1 MIIGKELQD
10 ENKYLNKTIGKIT
23 DLLNSYGVSSEEQ
36 DKEIIKHRKFLWDNR
51 NELDEIE
58 INENCGQV
66 ALNEQLHAKKISRIR
81 TLEKQLSNPYFA
93 RIDFKEDGEESESF
107 YIGLST
113 VEDEDNFDIF
123 VFDWRSPVANMF
135 YDFEVGP
142 AYYDAPV
149 RRIEGHIEFTRQY
162 NIRNGEIVFMH
173 NSNESLCD
181 EALTSMLSGNATDK
195 MKNIVASIQK
205 EQNDIIRSDDSK
217 ILFIQGAAGSGKTS
231 IALHRSA
238 YLLYKH
244 RKNLSAD
251 NILIFSPNEVFAEY
265 ISDVLP
271 ELGESNIRQTTFE
284 IFSKRFLPSNY
295 LYESKNDHLD
305 YIYSNHTDLKTFK
318 LRTKSMEY
326 KNTLDFMNTL
336 NKFIL
341 DIPRLITNVTPITIE
356 GVQIVSKKSVEKT
369 IFERF
374 KDIPFLNRIDVVK
387 QSLFSQVE
395 NKYLSSKDNSHFDYV
410 EDKKTFYDFCKAQVD
425 LQVDA
430 MIKTL
435 DSVAIYKSLWSNI
448 EKYTDID
455 LNNTKDLTLNYL
467 NNNEVKFEDITPII
481 YIRSSLEGFRSYGN
495 MKHVLVDEAQD
506 YSPLFYEIVKRS
518 FPNAS
523 LTIMGD
529 LNQRIDKHSNVKS
542 RNSITNVFN
551 DVKTVVLTKSYR
563 STGNITNFT
572 KDILET
578 HEPIEAVDRI
588 GDNPTIHIVNN
599 NLEERISTKINEM
612 KDKGYKSIAII
623 CKNKENSK
631 KLYSSLKELNDDI
644 NLIISDKC
652 EFKIGI
658 NVISSYIAK
667 GLEFDG
673 VILADGESY
682 LSIEDKHLFYT
693 ACTRA
698 LHELDIVY
706 TGKVSKPLEKHVKK
720 NFQKQLTRKK

>member
-430 MIKTL
+430 MIKTF

-542 RNSITNVFN
+542 RNSITDVFN

-698 LHELDIVY
+698 LHELHIY
-706 TGKVSKPLEKHVKK
+706 TNTSLE
-720 NFQKQLTRKK
+720 NILPQDNSLYTLIDN

>member
-1 MIIGKELQD
+1 MIIGKELS
-10 ENKYLNKTIGKIT
+10 EEKVYLNNTIKKIN
-23 DLLNSYGVSSEEQ
+23 DLLKSYGVSSEKQ
-36 DKEIIKHRKFLWDNR
+36 DKDIIQHRKFLWDNR

-66 ALNEQLHAKKISRIR
+66 AINEKLHSNKISRIR

-93 RIDFKEDGEESESF
+93 RLDFREDGEDTESF

-113 VEDEDNFDIF
+113 VEDEDSFDIF

-284 IFSKRFLPSNY
+284 LYSKRFLPSNY

-305 YIYSNHTDLKTFK
+305 YIYSNHTDKNEFK

-326 KNTLDFMNTL
+326 KNTIDFMNTL
-336 NKFIL
+336 NKFIV
-341 DIPRLITNVTPITIE
+341 DIPKLITNITPITIE
-356 GVQIVSKKSVEKT
+356 GVQIVSKKSVEQT

-374 KDIPFLNRIDVVK
+374 KDIPFLNRIEVIK

-410 EDKKTFYDFCKAQVD
+410 EDKKTFYDYCKAQVN

-430 MIKTL
+430 MINTL
-435 DSVAIYKSLWSNI
+435 DSVEIYKLLWSNV
-448 EKYTDID
+448 EKYTNID
-455 LNNTKDLTLNYL
+455 LKSTKELTLNYL

-495 MKHVLVDEAQD
+495 MKHVLVDECQD
-506 YSPLFYEIVKRS
+506 YSPLFYEIIKKS

-542 RNSITNVFN
+542 RNNITDVFN

-563 STGNITNFT
+563 STANITNFT
-572 KDILET
+572 KDILDT
-578 HEPIEAVDRI
+578 HEPIEAVERM
-588 GDNPTIHIVNN
+588 GENPTIYMVNE
-599 NLEERISTKINEM
+599 NLTLKISEKINEM
-612 KDKGYKSIAII
+612 KNKGYKSIAVI
-623 CKNKENSK
+623 CKNKENSEN
-631 KLYSSLKELNDDI
+631 LYSCLKEINNDI
-644 NLIISDKC
+644 NLITSDKC
-652 EFKIGI
+652 EFKIGVD
-658 NVISSYIAK
+658 VISSYIAK
-667 GLEFDG
+667 GLEFDA
-673 VILADGESY
+673 VIIADGESY

-698 LHELDIVY
+698 LHELYIY
-706 TGKVSKPLEKHVKK
+706 TNTSLEKILPKDSSLYEIV
-720 NFQKQLTRKK
+720 NN

>member
-1 MIIGKELQD
+1 MIIGKELS
-10 ENKYLNKTIGKIT
+10 EEKVYLNNTIKKIN
-23 DLLNSYGVSSEEQ
+23 DLLKSYGVSSEKQ
-36 DKEIIKHRKFLWDNR
+36 DKDIIQHRKFLWDNR

-66 ALNEQLHAKKISRIR
+66 AINEKLHSNKISRIR

-93 RIDFKEDGEESESF
+93 RLDFREDGEDTESF

-113 VEDEDNFDIF
+113 VEDEDSFDIF

-284 IFSKRFLPSNY
+284 LYSKRFLPSNY

-305 YIYSNHTDLKTFK
+305 YIYSNHTDKNEFK

-326 KNTLDFMNTL
+326 KNTIDFMNTL
-336 NKFIL
+336 NKFIV
-341 DIPRLITNVTPITIE
+341 DIPKLITNITPITIE
-356 GVQIVSKKSVEKT
+356 GVQIVSKKSVEQT

-374 KDIPFLNRIDVVK
+374 KDIPFLNRIEVIK

-410 EDKKTFYDFCKAQVD
+410 EDKKTFYDYCKAQVN

-430 MIKTL
+430 MINTL
-435 DSVAIYKSLWSNI
+435 DSVEIYKLLWSNV
-448 EKYTDID
+448 EKYTNID
-455 LNNTKDLTLNYL
+455 LKSTKELTLNYL

-495 MKHVLVDEAQD
+495 MKHVLVDECQD
-506 YSPLFYEIVKRS
+506 YSPLFYEIIKKS

-542 RNSITNVFN
+542 RNNITDVFN

-563 STGNITNFT
+563 STANITNFT
-572 KDILET
+572 KDILDT
-578 HEPIEAVDRI
+578 HEPIEAVERI
-588 GDNPTIHIVNN
+588 GENPTIYMVNE
-599 NLEERISTKINEM
+599 NLTLKISEKINEM
-612 KDKGYKSIAII
+612 KNKGYKSIAVI
-623 CKNKENSK
+623 CKNKENSEN
-631 KLYSSLKELNDDI
+631 LYSCLKEINNDI
-644 NLIISDKC
+644 NLITSDKC
-652 EFKIGI
+652 EFKIGV

-667 GLEFDG
+667 GLEFDA
-673 VILADGESY
+673 VIIADGESY

-698 LHELDIVY
+698 LHELYIY
-706 TGKVSKPLEKHVKK
+706 TNTSLEKILPKDSSLYEIV
-720 NFQKQLTRKK
+720 NN

>member
-1 MIIGKELQD
+1 MLVGKDLHDEKVYLKNTIEKINELLK
-10 ENKYLNKTIGKIT
+10 N
-23 DLLNSYGVSSEEQ
+23 YGTSSEEQ

-66 ALNEQLHAKKISRIR
+66 ALNEQLHSKKISRIR

-93 RIDFKEDGEESESF
+93 RLDFKEDGEDTESF

-135 YDFEVGP
+135 YDFEAGP

-149 RRIEGHIEFTRQY
+149 RRIHGEIEFTRQY
-162 NIRNGEIVFMH
+162 NIKNGEIVFIH

-217 ILFIQGAAGSGKTS
+217 VLFIQGAAGSGKTS

-244 RKNLSAD
+244 RKNLSAE

-284 IFSKRFLPSNY
+284 IYSKRFLPTNY
-295 LYESKNDHLD
+295 LYETKNDHLD
-305 YIYSNHTDLKTFK
+305 YIYSNIRDLNEFNK
-318 LRTKSMEY
+318 RTKSMEY
-326 KNTLDFMNTL
+326 KNTLEFMNVL
-336 NKFIL
+336 NNFIL
-341 DIPRLITNVTPITIE
+341 DIPKIITNAKPIIIE
-356 GVQIVSKKSVEKT
+356 GSQIVSKKSVENT
-369 IFERF
+369 FFERF
-374 KDIPFLNRIDVVK
+374 KDIPFLNRIDVIK

-410 EDKKTFYDFCKAQVD
+410 EDKKTFYDYCKNQVD
-425 LQVDA
+425 IQVDS
-430 MIKTL
+430 MIDTL
-435 DSVAIYKSLWSNI
+435 DNVAIYKLLWNNI
-448 EKYTDID
+448 EKYSDLDLTDI
-455 LNNTKDLTLNYL
+455 KEITLASL
-467 NNNEVKFEDITPII
+467 NNNEVKYEDITPII
-481 YIRSSLEGFRSYGN
+481 YIRAALEGFRSYGN
-495 MKHVLVDEAQD
+495 MKHVLVDECQD
-506 YSPLFYEIVKRS
+506 YSPLFYEIIKES

-529 LNQRIDKHSNVKS
+529 LNQRIDKHSNVKN
-542 RNSITNVFN
+542 RDGITNVFN
-551 DVKTVVLTKSYR
+551 DIKTVVLTKSYR
-563 STGNITNFT
+563 STANITNFT
-572 KDILET
+572 KDILDT

-588 GDNPTIHIVNN
+588 GENPTIYLVNN
-599 NLEERISTKINEM
+599 NLNERIATKVTEM
-612 KDKGYKSIAII
+612 KNKGFKSIAII
-623 CKNKENSK
+623 CKNKENCE
-631 KLYSSLKELNDDI
+631 KLYSSLKAIDTDV
-644 NLIISDKC
+644 NLIVSDKC
-652 EFKIGI
+652 EFKIGVNI
-658 NVISSYIAK
+658 ISSYIAK

-673 VILADGESY
+673 VILADGENY
-682 LSIEDKHLFYT
+682 LSNEDKHLFYT

-698 LHELDIVY
+698 LHELHIFTNTSLESVLPKDNSLY
-706 TGKVSKPLEKHVKK
+706 TII
-720 NFQKQLTRKK
+720 NT

>member
-1 MIIGKELQD
+1 M
-10 ENKYLNKTIGKIT
+10 
-23 DLLNSYGVSSEEQ
+23 
-36 DKEIIKHRKFLWDNR
+36 
-51 NELDEIE
+51 
-58 INENCGQV
+58 
-66 ALNEQLHAKKISRIR
+66 HAKKISRIR

-356 GVQIVSKKSVEKT
+356 GVQIASKKSVEKT

-698 LHELDIVY
+698 LHELHIY
-706 TGKVSKPLEKHVKK
+706 TNTSLE
-720 NFQKQLTRKK
+720 NILPQDNSLYTLIDN

>member
-23 DLLNSYGVSSEEQ
+23 DLLNSYGVSSDEQ

-542 RNSITNVFN
+542 RNSITDVFN

-698 LHELDIVY
+698 LHELHIY
-706 TGKVSKPLEKHVKK
+706 TNTSLE
-720 NFQKQLTRKK
+720 NILPQDNSLYTLIDN

>member
-1 MIIGKELQD
+1 MIIGKELSD
-10 ENKYLNKTIGKIT
+10 EKVYLNNTIEKIN
-23 DLLNSYGVSSEEQ
+23 DLLKSYGVSSAEQ

-66 ALNEQLHAKKISRIR
+66 ALNEQLHSKKISRIR

-93 RIDFKEDGEESESF
+93 RIDFKEDGEDSESF

-135 YDFEVGP
+135 YDFEAGP

-162 NIRNGEIVFMH
+162 NIKNGEIVFMH

-181 EALTSMLSGNATDK
+181 EALTSMLGGNATDK

-217 ILFIQGAAGSGKTS
+217 VLFIQGAAGSGKTS

-244 RKNLSAD
+244 RKNLSAE

-284 IFSKRFLPSNY
+284 LYSKRFLPSNY

-305 YIYSNHTDLKTFK
+305 YIYSNNTDLNEFNK
-318 LRTKSMEY
+318 RTKSMEY
-326 KNTLDFMNTL
+326 KNTLDFMNVL
-336 NKFIL
+336 NSFIS
-341 DIPRLITNVTPITIE
+341 DIPRLITNIKPITIE
-356 GVQIVSKKSVEKT
+356 GSQIVSRKSVENT
-369 IFERF
+369 FFERF
-374 KDIPFLNRIDVVK
+374 KDIPLLNRIDVVK

-410 EDKKTFYDFCKAQVD
+410 EDKKTFYEYCKNQVD
-425 LQVDA
+425 IQVDS
-430 MIKTL
+430 MLSTL
-435 DSVAIYKSLWSNI
+435 DSVAIYKLLWNNI
-448 EKYTDID
+448 ERYTNIN
-455 LNNTKDLTLNYL
+455 LSLVKEITLNSL
-467 NNNEVKFEDITPII
+467 SNNEVKYEDITPII
-481 YIRSSLEGFRSYGN
+481 YIRAALEGFRSYGN
-495 MKHVLVDEAQD
+495 MKHVLIDEAQD
-506 YSPLFYEIVKRS
+506 YSPLFYEIIKKS

-529 LNQRIDKHSNVKS
+529 LNQRIDKHSNVKN
-542 RNSITNVFN
+542 RASITNVFN
-551 DVKTVVLTKSYR
+551 DIKTVVLTKSYR

-572 KDILET
+572 KDILDT

-588 GDNPTIHIVNN
+588 GDNPTIYMVNE
-599 NLEERISTKINEM
+599 NLTLKISEKINKM
-612 KDKGYKSIAII
+612 KDKGFKSIAII
-623 CKNKENSK
+623 CKNKENCEN
-631 KLYSSLKELNDDI
+631 LYCSLKEINSDV

-652 EFKIGI
+652 EFKIGV
-658 NVISSYIAK
+658 NVISSYLAK

-673 VILADGESY
+673 VILADGENY
-682 LSIEDKHLFYT
+682 LSNEDKNLFYT

-698 LHELDIVY
+698 LHELNIY
-706 TGKVSKPLEKHVKK
+706 TNTSLENILPKDSSLYKIISE
-720 NFQKQLTRKK
+720 

>member
-1 MIIGKELQD
+1 MIIGRDLTD
-10 ENKYLNKTIGKIT
+10 ENKYLNNTIKKIRE
-23 DLLNSYGVSSEEQ
+23 LLDSYGVSSKEQ
-36 DKEIIKHRKFLWDNR
+36 DKEIINHRKFLWDNR

-81 TLEKQLSNPYFA
+81 TLEKQLSNPYFS
-93 RIDFKEDGEESESF
+93 RLDFREDGEEAESF

-149 RRIEGHIEFTRQY
+149 RRVEGHIDFTRQY
-162 NIRNGEIVFMH
+162 NIKNGEIVFMH

-284 IFSKRFLPSNY
+284 IYSKRFLPSNY
-295 LYESKNDHLD
+295 LYENKNDHLD
-305 YIYSNHTDLKTFK
+305 YIYSNHTDLNAFK
-318 LRTKSMEY
+318 LRAKSMEY
-326 KNTLDFMNTL
+326 KNTLEFMEAL
-336 NKFIL
+336 NKFVF
-341 DIPRLITNVTPITIE
+341 DIPKLITNITPIIIE
-356 GVQIVSKKSVEKT
+356 GEQIISKKSVENT

-374 KDIPFLNRIDVVK
+374 KDIPYLNRIEVVK

-425 LQVDA
+425 AQVDA

-435 DSVAIYKSLWSNI
+435 DSVDIYKLLWSNI
-448 EKYTDID
+448 EKYTNMD
-455 LNNTKDLTLNYL
+455 LNSTKELTLNYL

-495 MKHVLVDEAQD
+495 MKHVLIDEAQD
-506 YSPLFYEIVKRS
+506 YSPLFYKIIKRS

-529 LNQRIDKHSNVKS
+529 LNQRIDKHSNVKN
-542 RNSITNVFN
+542 RNSITNIFN

-572 KDILET
+572 KDILDT
-578 HEPIEAVDRI
+578 HEPIEAVDRL
-588 GDNPTIHIVNN
+588 GDNPTIHIVND
-599 NLEERISTKINEM
+599 NLEERISTKIKEM
-612 KDKGYKSIAII
+612 TYKGYKSIAII

-631 KLYSSLKELNDDI
+631 KLYSSLKELNENL

-698 LHELDIVY
+698 LHELHIY
-706 TGKVSKPLEKHVKK
+706 TNSSLENILPKDSNLYTVV
-720 NFQKQLTRKK
+720 ND

>member
-1 MIIGKELQD
+1 MIIGKELS
-10 ENKYLNKTIGKIT
+10 EEKVYLDNTIKKIN
-23 DLLNSYGVSSEEQ
+23 DLLKSYGVSSEKQ
-36 DKEIIKHRKFLWDNR
+36 DKDIIQHRKFLWDNR

-66 ALNEQLHAKKISRIR
+66 AINEKLHSNKISRIK

-93 RIDFKEDGEESESF
+93 RLDFREDGEDTESF

-113 VEDEDNFDIF
+113 VEDEDSFDIF

-284 IFSKRFLPSNY
+284 LYSKRFLPSNY
-295 LYESKNDHLD
+295 LYESKNEHLD
-305 YIYSNHTDLKTFK
+305 YIYSNHTDKNEFR
-318 LRTKSMEY
+318 LRTKAMEY
-326 KNTLDFMNTL
+326 KNTIDFMDTL
-336 NKFIL
+336 NKFIV
-341 DIPRLITNVTPITIE
+341 DIPKLITNITPITIE
-356 GVQIVSKKSVEKT
+356 GVQIVSKKSVEQT

-374 KDIPFLNRIDVVK
+374 KDIPFLNRIDVIK

-410 EDKKTFYDFCKAQVD
+410 EDKKTFYDYCKAQVD

-430 MIKTL
+430 MINTL
-435 DSVAIYKSLWSNI
+435 DSVEIYKLLWSNV
-448 EKYTDID
+448 EKYTNID
-455 LNNTKDLTLNYL
+455 LKSTKELTLNYL

-495 MKHVLVDEAQD
+495 MKHVLVDECQD
-506 YSPLFYEIVKRS
+506 YSPLFYEIIKKS

-529 LNQRIDKHSNVKS
+529 LNQRIDKHSNVKN
-542 RNSITNVFN
+542 RNNITDVFN

-563 STGNITNFT
+563 STANITNFT
-572 KDILET
+572 KDILDT
-578 HEPIEAVDRI
+578 HEPIEAVERI
-588 GDNPTIHIVNN
+588 GENPTIYMVNE
-599 NLEERISTKINEM
+599 NLTLKISEKINEM
-612 KDKGYKSIAII
+612 KNKGYKSIAVI
-623 CKNKENSK
+623 CKNKENSEN
-631 KLYSSLKELNDDI
+631 LYSCLKEINNDI
-644 NLIISDKC
+644 NLITSDKC
-652 EFKIGI
+652 EFKIGV

-667 GLEFDG
+667 GLEFDA
-673 VILADGESY
+673 VIIADGESY

-698 LHELDIVY
+698 LHELHIY
-706 TGKVSKPLEKHVKK
+706 TNTSLEKILPEDSSLYEIV
-720 NFQKQLTRKK
+720 NN

>member
-542 RNSITNVFN
+542 RNSITDVFN

-698 LHELDIVY
+698 LHELHIY
-706 TGKVSKPLEKHVKK
+706 TNTSLE
-720 NFQKQLTRKK
+720 NILPQDNSLYTLINN

>member
-66 ALNEQLHAKKISRIR
+66 ALNEQLHAKKVSRIR
-81 TLEKQLSNPYFA
+81 TLEKQLANPYFA
-93 RIDFKEDGEESESF
+93 RIDFKENGEDTESF

-135 YDFEVGP
+135 YDFEAGP

-162 NIRNGEIVFMH
+162 NIKNGQIVFMH

-305 YIYSNHTDLKTFK
+305 YIYSNHTDLDTFK

-326 KNTLDFMNTL
+326 KNTLDFMDTL

-448 EKYTDID
+448 ENYTNID
-455 LNNTKDLTLNYL
+455 LKNTKNLTLNYL

-542 RNSITNVFN
+542 RNSITDVFN

-588 GDNPTIHIVNN
+588 GDNPTIHIIDN

-623 CKNKENSK
+623 CKNKENSE
-631 KLYSSLKELNDDI
+631 KLYSSLKELDDDI

-698 LHELDIVY
+698 LHELHIYATTSLENILPQDNSLY
-706 TGKVSKPLEKHVKK
+706 T
-720 NFQKQLTRKK
+720 LTDN

>member
-23 DLLNSYGVSSEEQ
+23 DLLTSYGVSSEEQ

-644 NLIISDKC
+644 NLV
-652 EFKIGI
+652 I
-658 NVISSYIAK
+658 NVN
-667 GLEFDG
+667 LRL
-673 VILADGESY
+673 VLM
-682 LSIEDKHLFYT
+682 
-693 ACTRA
+693 
-698 LHELDIVY
+698 
-706 TGKVSKPLEKHVKK
+706 
-720 NFQKQLTRKK
+720 

>member
-1 MIIGKELQD
+1 MIIGKELS
-10 ENKYLNKTIGKIT
+10 EEKVYLNNTIKKIN
-23 DLLNSYGVSSEEQ
+23 DLLKSYGVSSEKQ
-36 DKEIIKHRKFLWDNR
+36 DKDIIQHRKFLWDNR

-66 ALNEQLHAKKISRIR
+66 AINEKLHSNKISRIR

-93 RIDFKEDGEESESF
+93 RLDFREDGEDTESF

-113 VEDEDNFDIF
+113 VEDEDSFDIF

-284 IFSKRFLPSNY
+284 LYSKRFLPSNY

-305 YIYSNHTDLKTFK
+305 YIYSNHTDKNEFK
-318 LRTKSMEY
+318 LRTKAMEY
-326 KNTLDFMNTL
+326 KNTIDFMNTL
-336 NKFIL
+336 NKFIV
-341 DIPRLITNVTPITIE
+341 DIPKLITNITPITIE
-356 GVQIVSKKSVEKT
+356 GVQIVSKKSVEQT

-374 KDIPFLNRIDVVK
+374 KDIPFLNRIEVIK

-410 EDKKTFYDFCKAQVD
+410 EDKKTFYDYCKAQVN

-430 MIKTL
+430 MINTL
-435 DSVAIYKSLWSNI
+435 DSVEIYKLLWSNV
-448 EKYTDID
+448 EKYTNID
-455 LNNTKDLTLNYL
+455 LKSTKELTLNYL

-495 MKHVLVDEAQD
+495 MKHVLVDECQD
-506 YSPLFYEIVKRS
+506 YSPLFYEIIKKS

-542 RNSITNVFN
+542 RNNITDVFN

-563 STGNITNFT
+563 STANITNFT
-572 KDILET
+572 KDILDT
-578 HEPIEAVDRI
+578 HEPIEAVERM
-588 GDNPTIHIVNN
+588 GENPTIYMVNE
-599 NLEERISTKINEM
+599 NLTLKISEKINEM
-612 KDKGYKSIAII
+612 KNKGYKSIAVI
-623 CKNKENSK
+623 CKNKENSEN
-631 KLYSSLKELNDDI
+631 LYSCLKEINNDI
-644 NLIISDKC
+644 NLITSDKC
-652 EFKIGI
+652 EFKIGV

-667 GLEFDG
+667 GLEFDA
-673 VILADGESY
+673 VIIADGESY

-693 ACTRA
+693 ACTRE
-698 LHELDIVY
+698 LHELYIY
-706 TGKVSKPLEKHVKK
+706 TNTSLEKILPKDSSLYEIV
-720 NFQKQLTRKK
+720 NN

>member
-1 MIIGKELQD
+1 MIIGKELS
-10 ENKYLNKTIGKIT
+10 EEKVYLNNTIKKIN
-23 DLLNSYGVSSEEQ
+23 DLLKSYGVSSEKQ
-36 DKEIIKHRKFLWDNR
+36 DKDIIQHRKFLWDNR

-66 ALNEQLHAKKISRIR
+66 AINEKLHSNKISRIR

-93 RIDFKEDGEESESF
+93 RLDFKEDGEDTESF

-113 VEDEDNFDIF
+113 VEDEDSFDIF

-284 IFSKRFLPSNY
+284 LYSKRFLPSNY

-305 YIYSNHTDLKTFK
+305 YIYSNHTDKNEFK
-318 LRTKSMEY
+318 LRTKAMEY
-326 KNTLDFMNTL
+326 KNTIDFMNTL
-336 NKFIL
+336 NKFIV
-341 DIPRLITNVTPITIE
+341 DIPKLITNITPITIE
-356 GVQIVSKKSVEKT
+356 GVQIVSKKSVEQT

-374 KDIPFLNRIDVVK
+374 KDIPFLNRIEVIK

-410 EDKKTFYDFCKAQVD
+410 EDKKTFYDYCKAQVN

-430 MIKTL
+430 MINTL
-435 DSVAIYKSLWSNI
+435 DSVEIYKLLWSNV
-448 EKYTDID
+448 EKYTNID
-455 LNNTKDLTLNYL
+455 LKSTKELTLNYL

-495 MKHVLVDEAQD
+495 MKHVLVDECQD
-506 YSPLFYEIVKRS
+506 YSPLFYEIIKKS

-542 RNSITNVFN
+542 RNNITDVFN

-563 STGNITNFT
+563 STANITNFT
-572 KDILET
+572 KDILDT
-578 HEPIEAVDRI
+578 HEPIEAVERI
-588 GDNPTIHIVNN
+588 GENPTIYMVNE
-599 NLEERISTKINEM
+599 NLTLKISEKINEM
-612 KDKGYKSIAII
+612 KNKGYKSIAVI
-623 CKNKENSK
+623 CKNKENSEN
-631 KLYSSLKELNDDI
+631 LYSCLKEINNDI
-644 NLIISDKC
+644 NLITSDKC

-667 GLEFDG
+667 GLEFDA
-673 VILADGESY
+673 VIIADGESY

-698 LHELDIVY
+698 LHELYIY
-706 TGKVSKPLEKHVKK
+706 TNTSLEKILPKDSSLYEIV
-720 NFQKQLTRKK
+720 NN

>member
-395 NKYLSSKDNSHFDYV
+395 NKYLSSKDNSQCDYV

-698 LHELDIVY
+698 LHELHIY
-706 TGKVSKPLEKHVKK
+706 TNTSLE
-720 NFQKQLTRKK
+720 NILPQDNSLYTLIDN

>member
-1 MIIGKELQD
+1 MIIGKELS
-10 ENKYLNKTIGKIT
+10 EEKVYLNNTIKKIN
-23 DLLNSYGVSSEEQ
+23 DLLKSYGVSSEKQ
-36 DKEIIKHRKFLWDNR
+36 DKDIIQHRKFLWDNR

-66 ALNEQLHAKKISRIR
+66 AINEKLHSNKISRIR

-93 RIDFKEDGEESESF
+93 RLDFREDGEDTESF

-113 VEDEDNFDIF
+113 VEDEDSFDIF

-181 EALTSMLSGNATDK
+181 EALTSMLGGYATDK

-284 IFSKRFLPSNY
+284 LYSKRFLPSNY

-305 YIYSNHTDLKTFK
+305 YIYSNHTDKNEFK
-318 LRTKSMEY
+318 LRTKAMEY
-326 KNTLDFMNTL
+326 KNTIDFMNTL
-336 NKFIL
+336 NKFIV
-341 DIPRLITNVTPITIE
+341 DIPKLITNITPITIE
-356 GVQIVSKKSVEKT
+356 GVQIVSKKSVEQT

-374 KDIPFLNRIDVVK
+374 KDIPFLNRIEVIK

-410 EDKKTFYDFCKAQVD
+410 EDKKTFYDYCKAQVN

-430 MIKTL
+430 MINTL
-435 DSVAIYKSLWSNI
+435 DSVEIYKLLWSNV
-448 EKYTDID
+448 EKYTNID
-455 LNNTKDLTLNYL
+455 LKSTKELTLNYL

-495 MKHVLVDEAQD
+495 MKHVLVDECQD
-506 YSPLFYEIVKRS
+506 YSPLFYEIIKKS

-542 RNSITNVFN
+542 RNNITDVFN

-563 STGNITNFT
+563 STANITNFT
-572 KDILET
+572 KDILDT
-578 HEPIEAVDRI
+578 HEPIEAVERM
-588 GDNPTIHIVNN
+588 GENPTIYMVNE
-599 NLEERISTKINEM
+599 NLTLKISEKINEM
-612 KDKGYKSIAII
+612 KNKGYKSIAVI
-623 CKNKENSK
+623 CKNKENSEN
-631 KLYSSLKELNDDI
+631 LYSCLKEINNDI
-644 NLIISDKC
+644 NLITSDKC
-652 EFKIGI
+652 EFKIGV

-667 GLEFDG
+667 GLEFDA
-673 VILADGESY
+673 VIIADGESY

-698 LHELDIVY
+698 LHELYIY
-706 TGKVSKPLEKHVKK
+706 TNTSLEKILPKDSSLYEIV
-720 NFQKQLTRKK
+720 NN